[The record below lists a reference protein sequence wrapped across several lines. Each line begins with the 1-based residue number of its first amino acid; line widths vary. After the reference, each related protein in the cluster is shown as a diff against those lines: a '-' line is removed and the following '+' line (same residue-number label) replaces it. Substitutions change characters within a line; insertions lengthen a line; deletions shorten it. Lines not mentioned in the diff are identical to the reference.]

1 MNKVELNVMEL
12 LEYLEEILENAPK
25 VPITGKAM
33 IDTKEFEEVIEQIRN
48 YLPDELK
55 KAKWVMGEKD
65 RILEDAQKEYQNVK
79 KETMEMM
86 RQNIENHDMVKEA
99 KLRASEIIA
108 LAQRDAKAIRIG
120 SREYSTEILSQL
132 DKEIEEKKLQLIQ
145 SMQDSFEK
153 AAKEIDEKMTK
164 SSDTIK
170 ENILSTCAQSETSAL
185 TRILPQRSSAIFF
198 ALSSPEK

>member
-1 MNKVELNVMEL
+1 MEKIELNVIEL
-12 LEYLEEILENAPK
+12 LEYLQDMVESSPK
-25 VPITGKAM
+25 MPITGKTI
-33 IDTKEFEEVIEQIRN
+33 IDKKEFNEVIDQIIN
-48 YLPDELK
+48 YLPDQFK
-55 KAKWVMGEKD
+55 KAQWVVNEKD
-65 RILEDAQKEYQNVK
+65 RILQEAQKEFDNVK
-79 KETMEMM
+79 KETVEIMK
-86 RQNIENHDMVKEA
+86 QNVETHDLVREA
-99 KLRASEIIA
+99 KMRASEIIA

-170 ENILSTCAQSETSAL
+170 ENINEL
-185 TRILPQRSSAIFF
+185 RNM
-198 ALSSPEK
+198 